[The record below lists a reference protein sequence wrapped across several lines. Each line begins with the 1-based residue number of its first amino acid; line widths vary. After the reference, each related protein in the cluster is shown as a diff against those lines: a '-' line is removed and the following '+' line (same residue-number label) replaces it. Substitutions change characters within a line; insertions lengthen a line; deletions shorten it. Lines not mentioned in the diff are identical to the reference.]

1 MEKMLYDFA
10 QWLAATNWSI
20 GLHESFYMFN
30 WMESTHV
37 LFLMFSLGMLAM
49 IDLRML
55 GWAFGNVPAS
65 KMADRL
71 TWPMFFGFGVM
82 VITGVILFTGIPIR
96 YTHSVW
102 FRFKLVLLFV
112 ALINAILFH
121 RELTKSVSTW
131 DTDKVPPRRIRTGA
145 GLSLTLWVLIVF
157 CGRFIAY
164 DWFNCGT
171 FDNKFMLWVSG
182 CAVEIANPPAQ

>member
-1 MEKMLYDFA
+1 VEQVLYDFA
-10 QWLAATNWSI
+10 LWLASTQWSVA
-20 GLHESFYMFN
+20 LHESFYMFN

-37 LFLMFSLGMLAM
+37 LFLMISLGMLIM

-55 GWAFGNVPAS
+55 GWALTNVPAS
-65 KMADRL
+65 KIAARIQ
-71 TWPMFFGFGVM
+71 TPMFIGFTIM

-121 RELTKSVSTW
+121 RQLNNSVGTW
-131 DTDKVPPRRIRTGA
+131 DTDKRAPKRIRIGA

-171 FDNKFMLWVSG
+171 FTNPFMLWVSG
-182 CAVEIANPPAQ
+182 CAVELANPPPL

>member
-1 MEKMLYDFA
+1 MEKVLYDFA
-10 QWLAATNWSI
+10 LWLASTEWSVS
-20 GLHESFYMFN
+20 LHESFYMFN

-37 LFLMFSLGMLAM
+37 LFLMFSLGMLIM
-49 IDLRML
+49 IDLRMM
-55 GWAFGNVPAS
+55 GWALTNVPAS
-65 KMADRL
+65 KIADRIEI
-71 TWPMFFGFGVM
+71 PMFIGFAVM

-102 FRFKLVLLFV
+102 FRLKLVLLFV

-121 RELTKSVSTW
+121 RELRRSVATW
-131 DTDKVPPRRIRTGA
+131 DTDKVPPKRIRVGA
-145 GLSLTLWVLIVF
+145 GTSLTLWVLIVF

-171 FDNKFMLWVSG
+171 FHNPFMVWVSG
-182 CAVEIANPPAQ
+182 CAIELTNPPP